1 MPQRKQHTPPTVIM
15 HHPHYRGRFAPS
27 PTGPL
32 HFGSIVAAVGSFL
45 QAKSRGGEW
54 LVRMEDLDPPREV
67 PGAADDILRTLEAFG
82 LHWDGAV
89 MYQSRRQAAYETALE
104 KLKAQDALY
113 PCACSRR
120 EIADSSVS
128 GVDGLVYPGTCRD
141 GIAPGCTPRAWRVR
155 VNGRA
160 VEFVDAVQG
169 RVVRDLAVDFGDFVV
184 RRADGYF
191 AYQLAVV
198 VDDAEQGISEVV
210 RGADL
215 IESTPRQMHLQNLLG
230 LPTPHYLHLPVA
242 LNVQREKLSKQTF
255 AAPLDATRPLPAL
268 LRVLEFLG
276 QDVLPELADGSIVDF
291 WRWAVINWRVE
302 HVSRVTGVVVEM
314 TGSVSV

>member
-1 MPQRKQHTPPTVIM
+1 MP
-15 HHPHYRGRFAPS
+15 YRGRFAPS

-32 HFGSIVAAVGSFL
+32 HFGSMVAAVGSFL

-67 PGAADDILRTLEAFG
+67 PGAADDILRTLEALG

-89 MYQSRRQAAYETALE
+89 MYQSRRHGVYEAALKMLE
-104 KLKAQDALY
+104 RLDAIY

-120 EIADSSVS
+120 EIADSSVN
-128 GVDGLVYPGTCRD
+128 GVDGPVYPGTCRA
-141 GIAPGCTPRAWRVR
+141 GLPAGRAPRAWRVR

-160 VEFVDAVQG
+160 IEFVDAVQG
-169 RVVRDLAVDFGDFVV
+169 RMLRDLAADFGDFVV

-198 VDDAEQGISEVV
+198 VDDAEQGITEIV

-215 IESTPRQMHLQNLLG
+215 IESTPRQMHLQDLLG
-230 LPTPHYLHLPVA
+230 LPTPNYLHLPVA
-242 LNVQREKLSKQTF
+242 LSMQREKLSKQTF
-255 AAPLDATRPLPAL
+255 AAPADIAHPVPMLYQV
-268 LRVLEFLG
+268 LRFLG
-276 QDVLPELADGSIVDF
+276 QDTPPALADSDLDDF
-291 WRWAVINWRVE
+291 WRWAIAHWRVD
-302 HVSRVTGVVVEM
+302 RVPCVAGVVVE
-314 TGSVSV
+314 TPNARN

>member
-1 MPQRKQHTPPTVIM
+1 MKFSTP
-15 HHPHYRGRFAPS
+15 YRGRFAPS

-32 HFGSIVAAVGSFL
+32 HFGSMVAAVGSFL
-45 QAKSRGGEW
+45 QAKSRGGKW

-89 MYQSRRQAAYETALE
+89 MYQSRRHGVYEAALNMLE
-104 KLKAQDALY
+104 RLDAIY

-128 GVDGLVYPGTCRD
+128 GVDGPVYPGTCRA
-141 GIAPGCTPRAWRVR
+141 GLPTGRTPRAWRVR

-160 VEFVDAVQG
+160 IEFVDAVQG
-169 RVVRDLAVDFGDFVV
+169 RVVRDLAADFGDFVV
-184 RRADGYF
+184 QRADGYF

-215 IESTPRQMHLQNLLG
+215 IESTPRQIHLQNLLG
-230 LPTPHYLHLPVA
+230 LPTPDYLHLPVA
-242 LNVQREKLSKQTF
+242 LNARNEKLSKQTF
-255 AAPLDATRPLPAL
+255 AAPVDAARPQQFLFQ
-268 LRVLEFLG
+268 VLQFLG
-276 QDVLPELADGSIVDF
+276 QQPPAELAQSSLDDF
-291 WRWAVINWRVE
+291 WRWAIAHWHADRVP
-302 HVSRVTGVVVEM
+302 RVMGVVVE
-314 TGSVSV
+314 TPSGGSV

>member
-1 MPQRKQHTPPTVIM
+1 MKYPKP
-15 HHPHYRGRFAPS
+15 YRGRFAPS

-32 HFGSIVAAVGSFL
+32 HFGSMVAAVGSFL

-67 PGAADDILRTLEAFG
+67 KGAADDILRVLEAFG

-89 MYQSRRQAAYETALE
+89 MYQSRRHGVYEAALNMLE
-104 KLKAQDALY
+104 RFDTIY

-128 GVDGLVYPGTCRD
+128 GVDGPVYPGTCRA
-141 GIAPGCTPRAWRVR
+141 GLPAGRALRVWRVR

-160 VEFVDAVQG
+160 IEFVDAVQG
-169 RVVRDLAVDFGDFVV
+169 RMVRDLAADFGDFVV

-215 IESTPRQMHLQNLLG
+215 IESTPRQMYLQDLLG
-230 LPTPHYLHLPVA
+230 LTTPDYLHLPVA
-242 LNVQREKLSKQTF
+242 LNARNEKLSKQTL
-255 AAPLDATRPLPAL
+255 ALPVDTVHPQQLL
-268 LRVLEFLG
+268 LRVLQFLG
-276 QDVLPELADGSIVDF
+276 QDPPPALAESTLDDF
-291 WRWAVINWRVE
+291 WRWAVTHWNVGRVP
-302 HVSRVTGVVVEM
+302 RVTGVVVE
-314 TGSVSV
+314 TSSDGSV

>member
-1 MPQRKQHTPPTVIM
+1 MKFPKP
-15 HHPHYRGRFAPS
+15 YRGRFAPS

-32 HFGSIVAAVGSFL
+32 HFGSMVAAVGSFL

-89 MYQSRRQAAYETALE
+89 MYQSRRHGVYEAALKMLE
-104 KLKAQDALY
+104 RLDAIY

-128 GVDGLVYPGTCRD
+128 GVDGPVYPGTCRA
-141 GIAPGCTPRAWRVR
+141 GLPAGRVPRAWRVR

-160 VEFVDAVQG
+160 VEFMDAVRG
-169 RVVRDLAVDFGDFVV
+169 RVVRDLTLDFGDFVV

-215 IESTPRQMHLQNLLG
+215 IESTPRQIHLQRLLD
-230 LPTPHYLHLPVA
+230 LPTPDYIHLPVA
-242 LNVQREKLSKQTF
+242 LNARNEKLSKQTS
-255 AAPLDATRPLPAL
+255 AVPADIARPVPMLVQV
-268 LRVLEFLG
+268 LRFLG
-276 QDVLPELADGSIVDF
+276 QDPPPTLAESNLEDF
-291 WRWAVINWRVE
+291 WSWAVTHWDVRRVP
-302 HVSRVTGVVVEM
+302 RVLGVVVE
-314 TGSVSV
+314 TPSGDSI